1 MFYIDSKIEMVKI
14 LIRGA
19 DIMIALSLKNI
30 SKTYGTD
37 VILKDVSFNVNESEK
52 IGLVGINGA
61 GKTTLFK
68 IICKD
73 IAPDSGEIFTMTGKK
88 IGYLSQNLDLS
99 DDNTVFSEVMR
110 VYENIKDIEIRLRKI
125 EKLLSNIDEGEHE
138 ALLKEYGT
146 LQDQYERLNG
156 YGCESFARGML
167 TGLGIEQ
174 KDFDKN
180 IHYLSGGQKTRVA
193 LAKLLLSNPDILL
206 LDEPTNHLDL
216 AAISYLE
223 SFLKDYS
230 GTVIIISHDR
240 YFLDVITSR
249 TLELTDGIAEDYGG
263 NYSYFISE
271 RSSRYEKRTKEYE
284 LQQKE
289 IQRLEE
295 IIKKYRSFNREKSIK
310 QAESREKALDR
321 IERIDKPKID
331 TKSAGISFNTRIKS
345 GNDVLIIDKLSK
357 AFGENTLFND
367 LSFMIRRGEKV
378 ALIGENGKGKTTL
391 FKIICGNLKQ
401 DSGLVKLGRNV
412 LVGYYDQEQK
422 NLSPDKNALD
432 EIWDEF
438 PEMTVTQ
445 VRTYLGAFLFKGD
458 DVFKPVSKLSGG
470 EKCRLSLLK
479 LMLSNCNLLLLDE
492 PTNHLDMLSREALED
507 ALLEYEGTLFVI
519 SHDRYFLKKVI
530 ERIYELGNNNL
541 TEYSG
546 GFDYYI
552 AKKNAPEEEIIIN
565 TVGKTKTEI
574 KEERKKQRE
583 LLERKK
589 QIEIE
594 ISGIEKEIAENE
606 RLILELEKSLC
617 SEDVYSNPL
626 KCAAVNR
633 NIKELKNSVEE
644 LYEKWEKLS
653 FTIED

>member
-180 IHYLSGGQKTRVA
+180 IRYLSGGQKTRVA